1 MAQTMQRSEKSAA
14 PFALQQGANWLA
26 GARVDLL
33 HEVLESLPQG
43 VIMFTSDGRVEFT
56 NRRYVEMY
64 GLAPDCVQP
73 GVTLYEL
80 FAMRMDP
87 GTAKRASDRAFA
99 AVRRGEVT
107 SKSFTTP
114 GGQAFHYIITPL
126 PSGAWIV
133 THEDVTQQRL
143 AEAQI
148 EHMAHHD
155 ALTDLPN
162 RSALRT
168 HLEQALRYSPRGK
181 LLSVMFL
188 DLDNFKGINDT
199 LGHQV
204 GDELLQTVALRLQA
218 CMRSS
223 DLVARLGG
231 DEFVIVSTALDKP
244 SEAAVLAT
252 RIREELLKP
261 FDLQDNQVA
270 VDTSIG
276 ISIFPNDGSDADQL
290 LKSADLALY
299 SAKGSG
305 RGTYRFFEN
314 EMDARMTERRNLE
327 LDLRAGFVNGEF
339 EIHYQPL
346 VNLETGDVTSCEAL
360 LRWNSPK
367 RGCVPPQTFIPVAE
381 EIGLMPRI
389 GEWVIRT
396 ACAEAVKW
404 PQQVTVAVNVS
415 PVQFRSQNLVQ
426 IIVHALATTRLAPNR
441 LEIEITEALLLE
453 HTEDTLRILNQLH
466 TLGVKIA
473 MDDFGTGYSSLSYL
487 QKFPFDKIKIDQTF
501 IKELSNGSDST
512 AIVRAVTGLA
522 VSLHMITTAEGV
534 ETEDQ
539 RAIVTELGC
548 TEMQGY
554 LFSAARP
561 ADEILNL
568 LLSSQSEQQRRLT
581 AWLKDS
587 TNISRPPDHNG
598 CAVLVWQVEVQAA
611 VARLAGHRAAVQLD
625 RTPFWKVVDSERNP
639 LPPWRVIPF
648 AP

>member
-1 MAQTMQRSEKSAA
+1 MIHTMKRSEKSAA
-14 PFALQQGANWLA
+14 PNAATDGPNRPSSAS
-26 GARVDLL
+26 VDLL

-43 VIMFTSDGRVEFT
+43 VIMFTAEGIVQFT
-56 NRRYVEMY
+56 NRRYAEMY

-80 FAMRMDP
+80 FAMRMD
-87 GTAKRASDRAFA
+87 GDTAKRARDRAFE

-107 SKSFTTP
+107 SKSFTSP
-114 GGQAFHYIITPL
+114 EGQAFHYIITPL

-133 THEDVTQQRL
+133 THEDITQQRK

-168 HLEQALRYSPRGK
+168 HLEQALRYNPRDK

-199 LGHQV
+199 LGHQI
-204 GDELLQTVALRLQA
+204 GDELLKIVALRLQS
-218 CMRSS
+218 CMRGS
-223 DLVARLGG
+223 DMVARLGG

-261 FDLQDNQVA
+261 LDLHDNQVT

-276 ISIFPNDGSDADQL
+276 ISIYPSDGADAEQL
-290 LKSADLALY
+290 LKNADLALY

-346 VNLETGDVTSCEAL
+346 VNLESGNVTSCEAL

-367 RGCVPPQTFIPVAE
+367 RGSVPPQTFIPVAE

-404 PQQVTVAVNVS
+404 PEEVTVAVNVS

-426 IIVHALATTRLAPNR
+426 IIINALATTRLAANR
-441 LEIEITEALLLE
+441 LEVEITEALLLE

-466 TLGVKIA
+466 GLGVRIA

-501 IKELSNGSDST
+501 IKELSTGSDST

-522 VSLHMITTAEGV
+522 VSLQMITTAEGV

-561 ADEILNL
+561 AGEILDL
-568 LLSSQSEQQRRLT
+568 LMSCEPKR
-581 AWLKDS
+581 
-587 TNISRPPDHNG
+587 N
-598 CAVLVWQVEVQAA
+598 
-611 VARLAGHRAAVQLD
+611 VA
-625 RTPFWKVVDSERNP
+625 
-639 LPPWRVIPF
+639 
-648 AP
+648 

>member
-1 MAQTMQRSEKSAA
+1 MVHHLKRSGRTAA
-14 PFALQQGANWLA
+14 PNTPAEGLNSHSSAS
-26 GARVDLL
+26 VDLL
-33 HEVLESLPQG
+33 QEVLESLPQG
-43 VIMFTSDGRVEFT
+43 VIMFTAEGIVQFT
-56 NRRYVEMY
+56 NRRYAEMY
-64 GLAPDCVQP
+64 GLAPDCVRP

-80 FAMRMDP
+80 FSMRMDSDN
-87 GTAKRASDRAFA
+87 AKRASDRAFE

-107 SKSFTTP
+107 SKSFNAP
-114 GGQAFHYIITPL
+114 DGQAFHYIITPL

-133 THEDVTQQRL
+133 THEDVTQQRKV
-143 AEAQI
+143 EAQI

-168 HLEQALRYSPRGK
+168 HLEQALRYNPREK

-199 LGHQV
+199 LGHQI
-204 GDELLQTVALRLQA
+204 GDELLKIVALRLQS

-223 DLVARLGG
+223 DMVARLGG
-231 DEFVIVSTALDKP
+231 DEFVIVSTALDQP
-244 SEAAVLAT
+244 SDAAVLAT

-261 FDLQDNQVA
+261 LDLHDNQVT

-276 ISIFPNDGSDADQL
+276 ISIYPSDGADAEQL
-290 LKSADLALY
+290 LKNADLALY

-346 VNLETGDVTSCEAL
+346 VNLERSDVTCCEAL
-360 LRWNSPK
+360 LRWNSSK
-367 RGCVPPQTFIPVAE
+367 RGSVPPQTFISVAE

-404 PQQVTVAVNVS
+404 PENVTVAVNVS

-426 IIVHALATTRLAPNR
+426 IIVNALATTRLAANR

-453 HTEDTLRILNQLH
+453 HTEDTLKILNQLH
-466 TLGVKIA
+466 ALGVRIA

-501 IKELSNGSDST
+501 IKELSSDSEST

-522 VSLHMITTAEGV
+522 VSLQMITTAEGV

-561 ADEILNL
+561 ASEILDL
-568 LLSSQSEQQRRLT
+568 LISCQPKPQRRLT
-581 AWLKDS
+581 A
-587 TNISRPPDHNG
+587 
-598 CAVLVWQVEVQAA
+598 
-611 VARLAGHRAAVQLD
+611 
-625 RTPFWKVVDSERNP
+625 
-639 LPPWRVIPF
+639 
-648 AP
+648 

>member
-1 MAQTMQRSEKSAA
+1 MIHPMKRSEKTASRKSPVESRSCSSRASVGL
-14 PFALQQGANWLA
+14 LQ
-26 GARVDLL
+26 
-33 HEVLESLPQG
+33 EVLESLPQG
-43 VIMFTSDGRVEFT
+43 VIMFTAEGLVQFT
-56 NRRYVEMY
+56 NRRYAEMY
-64 GLAPDCVQP
+64 GLAPDFVRP

-80 FAMRMDP
+80 FAMRMDSD
-87 GTAKRASDRAFA
+87 TAKRASDRAFE

-114 GGQAFHYIITPL
+114 EGQAFHYIITPL

-133 THEDVTQQRL
+133 THEDVTQQRK

-168 HLEQALRYSPRGK
+168 HLEQALRYNPRDK

-199 LGHQV
+199 LGHQI
-204 GDELLQTVALRLQA
+204 GDELLKIVARRLQS

-223 DLVARLGG
+223 DMVARLGG
-231 DEFVIVSTALDKP
+231 DEFVIVSTSLDKP
-244 SEAAVLAT
+244 SEAAALAT
-252 RIREELLKP
+252 RIREVLLKQLN
-261 FDLQDNQVA
+261 LQDNQVT

-276 ISIFPNDGSDADQL
+276 ISIYPSDGADADQL
-290 LKSADLALY
+290 LKNADLALY

-346 VNLETGDVTSCEAL
+346 VNLESGNVTSCEAL

-367 RGCVPPQTFIPVAE
+367 RGSVPPQTFITVAE

-404 PQQVTVAVNVS
+404 PDEVTVAVNVS

-426 IIVHALATTRLAPNR
+426 IIINALATTRLAPNR

-466 TLGVKIA
+466 GLGVRIA

-501 IKELSNGSDST
+501 IKELSEGSEST

-561 ADEILNL
+561 AGEILDL
-568 LLSSQSEQQRRLT
+568 LMACEPKR
-581 AWLKDS
+581 D
-587 TNISRPPDHNG
+587 
-598 CAVLVWQVEVQAA
+598 
-611 VARLAGHRAAVQLD
+611 VA
-625 RTPFWKVVDSERNP
+625 
-639 LPPWRVIPF
+639 
-648 AP
+648 

>member
-1 MAQTMQRSEKSAA
+1 MIHPMKRSEKTAA
-14 PFALQQGANWLA
+14 PSAPAEGLSCPSGASVGLLQ
-26 GARVDLL
+26 
-33 HEVLESLPQG
+33 EVLESLPQG
-43 VIMFTSDGRVEFT
+43 VIMFTAEGIVQFT
-56 NRRYVEMY
+56 NRRYAEMY
-64 GLAPDCVQP
+64 GLAPDFVRP
-73 GVTLYEL
+73 GVTLYDL
-80 FAMRMDP
+80 FAMRMD
-87 GTAKRASDRAFA
+87 GDTAKRATDRAFE

-107 SKSFTTP
+107 SRSFNTP
-114 GGQAFHYIITPL
+114 DGQAFHYIITPL

-133 THEDVTQQRL
+133 THEDVTQQRQ

-168 HLEQALRYSPRGK
+168 HLEQALRYNPRGK

-199 LGHQV
+199 LGHQM
-204 GDELLQTVALRLQA
+204 GDELLKIVALRLQS

-223 DLVARLGG
+223 DMVARLGG
-231 DEFVIVSTALDKP
+231 DEFVIVSTALDQP

-252 RIREELLKP
+252 RIREALLKP
-261 FDLQDNQVA
+261 LDLHDNQVTI
-270 VDTSIG
+270 DTSIG
-276 ISIFPNDGSDADQL
+276 ISIYPSDGDDAEQL
-290 LKSADLALY
+290 LKNADLALY

-314 EMDARMTERRNLE
+314 EMDARMIERRNLE

-346 VNLETGDVTSCEAL
+346 VNLESGNVTSCEAL
-360 LRWNSPK
+360 LRWNSAK
-367 RGCVPPQTFIPVAE
+367 RGSVPPQTFIPVAE

-404 PQQVTVAVNVS
+404 PENVTVAVNVS

-426 IIVHALATTRLAPNR
+426 IIVNALATTGLAANR

-466 TLGVKIA
+466 ALGVRIA

-501 IKELSNGSDST
+501 IRELSTESEST

-522 VSLHMITTAEGV
+522 VSLQMITTAEGV

-561 ADEILNL
+561 AAEILDL
-568 LLSSQSEQQRRLT
+568 LMSCQPKPQRRLT
-581 AWLKDS
+581 A
-587 TNISRPPDHNG
+587 
-598 CAVLVWQVEVQAA
+598 
-611 VARLAGHRAAVQLD
+611 
-625 RTPFWKVVDSERNP
+625 
-639 LPPWRVIPF
+639 
-648 AP
+648 

>member
-1 MAQTMQRSEKSAA
+1 MIHHMKRSGKIAAANAPAERAIRPSSAS
-14 PFALQQGANWLA
+14 
-26 GARVDLL
+26 VDLL

-43 VIMFTSDGRVEFT
+43 VIMFTTEGIVQFT
-56 NRRYVEMY
+56 NRRYAEMY
-64 GLAPDCVQP
+64 GLSPDCVQP

-80 FAMRMDP
+80 FAMRMS
-87 GTAKRASDRAFA
+87 GEIAKRASDRAFE
-99 AVRRGEVT
+99 AVRLGEVT
-107 SKSFTTP
+107 SRFFNTP
-114 GGQAFHYIITPL
+114 EGQTFHYIITPL

-133 THEDVTQQRL
+133 THEDVTQQRK

-148 EHMAHHD
+148 AHMAHHD

-168 HLEQALRYSPRGK
+168 HLEQALRYSPRDK

-199 LGHQV
+199 LGHQI
-204 GDELLQTVALRLQA
+204 GDELLQIVAQRLQS
-218 CMRSS
+218 CMRGS
-223 DLVARLGG
+223 DMVARLGG

-244 SEAAVLAT
+244 AEAAALAT

-261 FDLQDNQVA
+261 LDLHDNQVT

-276 ISIFPNDGSDADQL
+276 ISIYPSDGTNAEQL
-290 LKSADLALY
+290 LKNADLALY

-346 VNLETGDVTSCEAL
+346 VNLESGEVSCCEAL
-360 LRWNSPK
+360 LRWNSSK
-367 RGCVPPQTFIPVAE
+367 RGSVPPQTFIPVAE

-404 PQQVTVAVNVS
+404 PENVTVAVNVS

-426 IIVHALATTRLAPNR
+426 IIVNALATTRLAANR

-453 HTEDTLRILNQLH
+453 HTEDTLKILNQLH
-466 TLGVKIA
+466 ALGVRIA

-501 IKELSNGSDST
+501 IKELSSDSDST

-522 VSLHMITTAEGV
+522 VSLQMITTAEGV

-561 ADEILNL
+561 AAEILDL
-568 LLSSQSEQQRRLT
+568 LISCQPKPQRRLT
-581 AWLKDS
+581 A
-587 TNISRPPDHNG
+587 
-598 CAVLVWQVEVQAA
+598 
-611 VARLAGHRAAVQLD
+611 
-625 RTPFWKVVDSERNP
+625 
-639 LPPWRVIPF
+639 
-648 AP
+648 

>member
-1 MAQTMQRSEKSAA
+1 MIHPMKRSEKTAA
-14 PFALQQGANWLA
+14 PSAPAEGLSCPSGASVGLLQ
-26 GARVDLL
+26 
-33 HEVLESLPQG
+33 EVLESLPQG
-43 VIMFTSDGRVEFT
+43 VIMFTAEGIVQFT
-56 NRRYVEMY
+56 NRRYAEMY
-64 GLAPDCVQP
+64 GLAPDFVRP
-73 GVTLYEL
+73 GVTLYDL
-80 FAMRMDP
+80 FAMRMD
-87 GTAKRASDRAFA
+87 GDTAKRATDRAFE

-107 SKSFTTP
+107 SRSFNTP
-114 GGQAFHYIITPL
+114 DGQAFHYIITPL

-133 THEDVTQQRL
+133 THEDVTQQRQ

-168 HLEQALRYSPRGK
+168 HLEQALRYNPRGK

-199 LGHQV
+199 LGHQM
-204 GDELLQTVALRLQA
+204 GDELLKIVALRLQS

-223 DLVARLGG
+223 DMVARLGG
-231 DEFVIVSTALDKP
+231 DEFVIVSTALDQP

-252 RIREELLKP
+252 RIREALLKP
-261 FDLQDNQVA
+261 LDLHDNQVTI
-270 VDTSIG
+270 DTSIG
-276 ISIFPNDGSDADQL
+276 ISIYPSDGDDAEQL
-290 LKSADLALY
+290 LKNADLALY

-314 EMDARMTERRNLE
+314 EMDARMIERRNLE

-346 VNLETGDVTSCEAL
+346 VNLESGNVSCCEAL
-360 LRWNSPK
+360 LRWNSAK
-367 RGCVPPQTFIPVAE
+367 RGSVPPQTFIPVAE
-381 EIGLMPRI
+381 EIGMMPRI

-404 PQQVTVAVNVS
+404 PENVTVAVNVS

-426 IIVHALATTRLAPNR
+426 IIVNALATTGLAANR

-466 TLGVKIA
+466 ALGVRIA

-501 IKELSNGSDST
+501 IKELSAGSESI

-522 VSLHMITTAEGV
+522 VSLQMITTAEGV

-561 ADEILNL
+561 AAAILDL
-568 LLSSQSEQQRRLT
+568 LMSCQPKPQRRLT
-581 AWLKDS
+581 A
-587 TNISRPPDHNG
+587 
-598 CAVLVWQVEVQAA
+598 
-611 VARLAGHRAAVQLD
+611 
-625 RTPFWKVVDSERNP
+625 
-639 LPPWRVIPF
+639 
-648 AP
+648 

>member
-1 MAQTMQRSEKSAA
+1 MVQHLKRSGRTAA
-14 PFALQQGANWLA
+14 PNTPAEGLNSHSSAS
-26 GARVDLL
+26 VDLL
-33 HEVLESLPQG
+33 QEVLESLPQG
-43 VIMFTSDGRVEFT
+43 VIMFTAEGIVQFT
-56 NRRYVEMY
+56 NRRYAEMY
-64 GLAPDCVQP
+64 RLAPDHVRP

-80 FAMRMDP
+80 FAMRMDSD
-87 GTAKRASDRAFA
+87 TAKRASDRAFE
-99 AVRRGEVT
+99 AVRRGEIT
-107 SKSFTTP
+107 SKSFNTP
-114 GGQAFHYIITPL
+114 DGQAFHYIITPL

-133 THEDVTQQRL
+133 THEDVTQQRK

-168 HLEQALRYSPRGK
+168 HLEQALRYNPRDQ

-199 LGHQV
+199 LGHQI
-204 GDELLQTVALRLQA
+204 GDELLKIVALRLQS

-231 DEFVIVSTALDKP
+231 DEFVIVSTALDQP
-244 SEAAVLAT
+244 SDAAVLAT

-261 FDLQDNQVA
+261 LDLHDNQVT

-276 ISIFPNDGSDADQL
+276 ISIYPSDGADAEQL
-290 LKSADLALY
+290 LKNADLALY

-346 VNLETGDVTSCEAL
+346 VNLESGDVSCCEAL
-360 LRWNSPK
+360 LRWNSSK
-367 RGCVPPQTFIPVAE
+367 RGSVPPQTFISVAE

-404 PQQVTVAVNVS
+404 PENVTVAVNVS

-426 IIVHALATTRLAPNR
+426 IIVNALATTRLAANR

-453 HTEDTLRILNQLH
+453 HTEDTLKILNQLH
-466 TLGVKIA
+466 ALGVRIA

-501 IKELSNGSDST
+501 IKELSSDSEST

-522 VSLHMITTAEGV
+522 VSLQMITTAEGV

-561 ADEILNL
+561 AAEIRDL
-568 LLSSQSEQQRRLT
+568 LISCQPKPQRRLT
-581 AWLKDS
+581 A
-587 TNISRPPDHNG
+587 
-598 CAVLVWQVEVQAA
+598 
-611 VARLAGHRAAVQLD
+611 
-625 RTPFWKVVDSERNP
+625 
-639 LPPWRVIPF
+639 
-648 AP
+648 

>member
-1 MAQTMQRSEKSAA
+1 MIHPMKRSEKTAA
-14 PFALQQGANWLA
+14 PSAPAEGLSCPSGASVGLLQ
-26 GARVDLL
+26 
-33 HEVLESLPQG
+33 EVLESLPQG
-43 VIMFTSDGRVEFT
+43 VIMFTAEGIVQFT
-56 NRRYVEMY
+56 NRRYAEMY
-64 GLAPDCVQP
+64 GLAPDFVRP
-73 GVTLYEL
+73 GVTLYDL
-80 FAMRMDP
+80 FAMRMD
-87 GTAKRASDRAFA
+87 GDTAKRATDRAFE

-107 SKSFTTP
+107 SRSFNTP
-114 GGQAFHYIITPL
+114 DGQAFHYIITPL

-133 THEDVTQQRL
+133 THEDVTQQRQ

-168 HLEQALRYSPRGK
+168 HLEQALRYNPRGK

-199 LGHQV
+199 LGHQM
-204 GDELLQTVALRLQA
+204 GDELIKIVALRLPS

-223 DLVARLGG
+223 DMVARLGG
-231 DEFVIVSTALDKP
+231 DEFVIVSTALDQP

-252 RIREELLKP
+252 RIREALLKP
-261 FDLQDNQVA
+261 LDLHDNQVT

-276 ISIFPNDGSDADQL
+276 ISIYPCDGDDAEQL
-290 LKSADLALY
+290 LKNADLALY

-314 EMDARMTERRNLE
+314 EMDARMIERRNLE

-346 VNLETGDVTSCEAL
+346 VNLESGNVSCCEAL
-360 LRWNSPK
+360 LRWNSAK
-367 RGCVPPQTFIPVAE
+367 RGSVPPQTFIPVAE
-381 EIGLMPRI
+381 EIGMMPRI

-404 PQQVTVAVNVS
+404 PENVTVAVNVS

-426 IIVHALATTRLAPNR
+426 IIVNALATTGLAANR

-466 TLGVKIA
+466 ALGVRIA

-501 IKELSNGSDST
+501 IRELSTESEST

-522 VSLHMITTAEGV
+522 VSLQMITTAEGV

-561 ADEILNL
+561 AAEILDL
-568 LLSSQSEQQRRLT
+568 LMSCQPKPQRRLT
-581 AWLKDS
+581 A
-587 TNISRPPDHNG
+587 
-598 CAVLVWQVEVQAA
+598 
-611 VARLAGHRAAVQLD
+611 
-625 RTPFWKVVDSERNP
+625 
-639 LPPWRVIPF
+639 
-648 AP
+648 

>member
-1 MAQTMQRSEKSAA
+1 MIHPMKRSEKTAA
-14 PFALQQGANWLA
+14 PSAPAEGLSCPSGASVGLLQ
-26 GARVDLL
+26 
-33 HEVLESLPQG
+33 EVLESLPQG
-43 VIMFTSDGRVEFT
+43 VIMFTAEGIVQFT
-56 NRRYVEMY
+56 NRRYAEMY
-64 GLAPDCVQP
+64 GLAPDFVRP
-73 GVTLYEL
+73 GVTLYDL
-80 FAMRMDP
+80 FAMRMD
-87 GTAKRASDRAFA
+87 GDTAKRATDRAFE

-107 SKSFTTP
+107 SRSFNTP
-114 GGQAFHYIITPL
+114 DGQAFHYIITPL

-133 THEDVTQQRL
+133 THEDVTQQRQ

-168 HLEQALRYSPRGK
+168 HLEQALRYNPRGK

-199 LGHQV
+199 LGHQM
-204 GDELLQTVALRLQA
+204 GDELLKIVALRLQS

-223 DLVARLGG
+223 DMVARLGG
-231 DEFVIVSTALDKP
+231 DEFVIVSTALDQP

-252 RIREELLKP
+252 RIREALLKP
-261 FDLQDNQVA
+261 LDLHDNQVTI
-270 VDTSIG
+270 DTSIG
-276 ISIFPNDGSDADQL
+276 ISIYPSDGDDAEQL
-290 LKSADLALY
+290 LKNADLALY

-314 EMDARMTERRNLE
+314 EMDARMIERRNLE

-346 VNLETGDVTSCEAL
+346 VNLESGNVSCCEAL
-360 LRWNSPK
+360 LRWNSAK
-367 RGCVPPQTFIPVAE
+367 RGSVPPQTFIPVAE
-381 EIGLMPRI
+381 EIGMMPRI

-404 PQQVTVAVNVS
+404 PENVTVAVNVS

-426 IIVHALATTRLAPNR
+426 IIVNALATTGLAANR

-466 TLGVKIA
+466 ALGVRIA

-501 IKELSNGSDST
+501 IKELSAGSESI

-522 VSLHMITTAEGV
+522 VSLQMITTAEGV
-534 ETEDQ
+534 ETEVQ

-561 ADEILNL
+561 AAEILDL
-568 LLSSQSEQQRRLT
+568 LMSCQPKPQRRLT
-581 AWLKDS
+581 A
-587 TNISRPPDHNG
+587 
-598 CAVLVWQVEVQAA
+598 
-611 VARLAGHRAAVQLD
+611 
-625 RTPFWKVVDSERNP
+625 
-639 LPPWRVIPF
+639 
-648 AP
+648 

>member
-1 MAQTMQRSEKSAA
+1 MIHPMKRSEKTAA
-14 PFALQQGANWLA
+14 PSAPAEGLSCPSGASVGLLQ
-26 GARVDLL
+26 
-33 HEVLESLPQG
+33 EVLESLPQG
-43 VIMFTSDGRVEFT
+43 VIMFTAEGIVQFT
-56 NRRYVEMY
+56 NRRYAEMY
-64 GLAPDCVQP
+64 GLAPDFVRP
-73 GVTLYEL
+73 GVTLYDL
-80 FAMRMDP
+80 FAMRMD
-87 GTAKRASDRAFA
+87 GDTAKRATDRAFE

-107 SKSFTTP
+107 SRSFNTP
-114 GGQAFHYIITPL
+114 DGQAFHYIITPL

-133 THEDVTQQRL
+133 THEDVTQQRQ

-168 HLEQALRYSPRGK
+168 HLEQALRYNPRGK

-199 LGHQV
+199 LGHQM
-204 GDELLQTVALRLQA
+204 GDELLKIVALRLQS

-223 DLVARLGG
+223 DMVARLGG
-231 DEFVIVSTALDKP
+231 DEFVIVSTALDQP

-252 RIREELLKP
+252 RIREALLKP
-261 FDLQDNQVA
+261 LDLHDNQVTI
-270 VDTSIG
+270 DTSIG
-276 ISIFPNDGSDADQL
+276 ISIYPSDGDDAEQL
-290 LKSADLALY
+290 LKNADLALY

-314 EMDARMTERRNLE
+314 EMDARMIERRNLE

-346 VNLETGDVTSCEAL
+346 VNLESGNVTSCEAL
-360 LRWNSPK
+360 LRWNSAK
-367 RGCVPPQTFIPVAE
+367 RGSVPPQTFIPVAE
-381 EIGLMPRI
+381 EIGMMPRI

-404 PQQVTVAVNVS
+404 PENVTVAVNVS

-426 IIVHALATTRLAPNR
+426 IIVNALATTGLAANR

-466 TLGVKIA
+466 ALGVRIA

-501 IKELSNGSDST
+501 IKELSAGSESI

-522 VSLHMITTAEGV
+522 VSLQMITTAEGV
-534 ETEDQ
+534 ETEVQ

-561 ADEILNL
+561 AAAILDL
-568 LLSSQSEQQRRLT
+568 LMSCQPKPQRRLT
-581 AWLKDS
+581 A
-587 TNISRPPDHNG
+587 
-598 CAVLVWQVEVQAA
+598 
-611 VARLAGHRAAVQLD
+611 
-625 RTPFWKVVDSERNP
+625 
-639 LPPWRVIPF
+639 
-648 AP
+648 

>member
-1 MAQTMQRSEKSAA
+1 MIHQMKRSRKTAA
-14 PFALQQGANWLA
+14 PNAPAERA
-26 GARVDLL
+26 ICPSSASVDLL

-43 VIMFTSDGRVEFT
+43 VIMFTTEGIVQFA
-56 NRRYVEMY
+56 NRRYAEIY
-64 GLAPDCVQP
+64 GVAPDCVRP

-80 FAMRMDP
+80 FAMRMD
-87 GTAKRASDRAFA
+87 GDTAKRATDRAFE
-99 AVRRGEVT
+99 AVRLGEVT
-107 SKSFTTP
+107 SRFFSTP
-114 GGQAFHYIITPL
+114 EGKTFHYIITPL

-133 THEDVTQQRL
+133 THEDVSQQRK

-168 HLEQALRYSPRGK
+168 HLEQALRYNPRDK

-199 LGHQV
+199 LGHQI
-204 GDELLQTVALRLQA
+204 GDELLQIVAQRLQS
-218 CMRSS
+218 CMRGS

-244 SEAAVLAT
+244 AEAAVLAT

-261 FDLQDNQVA
+261 LDLHDNQVT

-276 ISIFPNDGSDADQL
+276 ISIYPCDGTNAEQL
-290 LKSADLALY
+290 LKNADLALY

-346 VNLETGDVTSCEAL
+346 VNLESGEVSCCEAL
-360 LRWNSPK
+360 LRWNSSK
-367 RGCVPPQTFIPVAE
+367 RGSVPPQTFIPVAE

-404 PQQVTVAVNVS
+404 PENVTVAVNVS

-426 IIVHALATTRLAPNR
+426 IIVNALATTRLAANR

-453 HTEDTLRILNQLH
+453 HTEDTLKILNQLH
-466 TLGVKIA
+466 ALGVRIA

-501 IKELSNGSDST
+501 IKELSSDSDST

-522 VSLHMITTAEGV
+522 VSLQMITTAEGV

-561 ADEILNL
+561 PAEILDL
-568 LLSSQSEQQRRLT
+568 LMSCQPKPQRRLT
-581 AWLKDS
+581 A
-587 TNISRPPDHNG
+587 
-598 CAVLVWQVEVQAA
+598 
-611 VARLAGHRAAVQLD
+611 
-625 RTPFWKVVDSERNP
+625 
-639 LPPWRVIPF
+639 
-648 AP
+648 

>member
-1 MAQTMQRSEKSAA
+1 
-14 PFALQQGANWLA
+14 
-26 GARVDLL
+26 
-33 HEVLESLPQG
+33 
-43 VIMFTSDGRVEFT
+43 
-56 NRRYVEMY
+56 
-64 GLAPDCVQP
+64 
-73 GVTLYEL
+73 
-80 FAMRMDP
+80 
-87 GTAKRASDRAFA
+87 
-99 AVRRGEVT
+99 
-107 SKSFTTP
+107 
-114 GGQAFHYIITPL
+114 
-126 PSGAWIV
+126 
-133 THEDVTQQRL
+133 
-143 AEAQI
+143 
-148 EHMAHHD
+148 MAHHD

-168 HLEQALRYSPRGK
+168 HLEQALRYNPRGK

-199 LGHQV
+199 LGHQM
-204 GDELLQTVALRLQA
+204 GDELLKIVALRLQS

-223 DLVARLGG
+223 DMVARLGG
-231 DEFVIVSTALDKP
+231 DEFVIVSTALDQP

-252 RIREELLKP
+252 RIREALLKP
-261 FDLQDNQVA
+261 LDLHDNQVTI
-270 VDTSIG
+270 DTG
-276 ISIFPNDGSDADQL
+276 DGDDAEQL
-290 LKSADLALY
+290 LKNADLALY

-314 EMDARMTERRNLE
+314 EMDARMIERRNLE

-346 VNLETGDVTSCEAL
+346 VNLESGNVTSCEAL
-360 LRWNSPK
+360 LRWNSAK
-367 RGCVPPQTFIPVAE
+367 RGSVPPQTFIPVAE

-404 PQQVTVAVNVS
+404 PENVTVAVNVS

-426 IIVHALATTRLAPNR
+426 IIVNALATTGLAANR

-466 TLGVKIA
+466 ALGVRIA

-501 IKELSNGSDST
+501 IKELSAGSESI

-522 VSLHMITTAEGV
+522 VSLQMITTAEGV
-534 ETEDQ
+534 ETEVQ

-561 ADEILNL
+561 AAAILDL
-568 LLSSQSEQQRRLT
+568 LMSCQPKPQRRLT
-581 AWLKDS
+581 A
-587 TNISRPPDHNG
+587 
-598 CAVLVWQVEVQAA
+598 
-611 VARLAGHRAAVQLD
+611 
-625 RTPFWKVVDSERNP
+625 
-639 LPPWRVIPF
+639 
-648 AP
+648 

>member
-1 MAQTMQRSEKSAA
+1 MAHPLKRSETPAV
-14 PFALQQGANWLA
+14 PPALAQGANWLA

-43 VIMFTSDGRVEFT
+43 VIMFTSDGRVQFT

-64 GLAPDCVQP
+64 GLTPNCVQP
-73 GVTLYEL
+73 GVTLYDL
-80 FAMRMDP
+80 FAMRMDAD
-87 GTAKRASDRAFA
+87 TAKRASDRAFA

-114 GGQAFHYIITPL
+114 EGQAFHYIITPL

-204 GDELLQTVALRLQA
+204 GDELLKTVALRLQA

-231 DEFVIVSTALDKP
+231 DEFVIVSTGLDKP
-244 SEAAVLAT
+244 SEVAVLAT

-261 FDLQDNQVA
+261 FDLHDTQVA

-276 ISIFPNDGSDADQL
+276 ISIYPNDGSDADRL

-305 RGTYRFFEN
+305 RDTYRFFEN
-314 EMDARMTERRNLE
+314 EMDARMTEQRNLE

-367 RGCVPPQTFIPVAE
+367 RGAVTPQTFIPVAE

-404 PQQVTVAVNVS
+404 PERVTVAVNVS

-534 ETEDQ
+534 ETEAQ

-561 ADEILNL
+561 AGEILDL
-568 LLSSQSEQQRRLT
+568 LNSCQPNR
-581 AWLKDS
+581 
-587 TNISRPPDHNG
+587 N
-598 CAVLVWQVEVQAA
+598 AA
-611 VARLAGHRAAVQLD
+611 
-625 RTPFWKVVDSERNP
+625 
-639 LPPWRVIPF
+639 
-648 AP
+648 